1 MMDHPL
7 VITIDSWDVYHSQSW
22 VLYDIVIPFKK
33 TMIIDI
39 SSIKHD
45 IYIYIYIYLGER
57 YQWITGIG
65 LITMGLE
72 LSNYP
77 SWHHS
82 SKLHQKPW
90 PNHGSVGDEITD
102 WDHCWMRLLGHGIYG
117 YEWIETKRWFSF
129 ESKNVEFHLG
139 PQEGESSCFEDP
151 VETWIN
157 HDQLTA

>member
-45 IYIYIYIYLGER
+45 IYIYLGER

-77 SWHHS
+77 SWHHL

-90 PNHGSVGDEITD
+90 PNHGSVGDVHMTEIFIA
-102 WDHCWMRLLGHGIYG
+102 CLILLSG
-117 YEWIETKRWFSF
+117 
-129 ESKNVEFHLG
+129 N
-139 PQEGESSCFEDP
+139 Q
-151 VETWIN
+151 TWR
-157 HDQLTA
+157 AGK